1 MAPRSRRGVA
11 ILAMVVALGL
21 LPAQGV
27 GPSPS
32 PVAGSWRCDAL
43 DAFLEIEGGEALTV
57 RLTAPAHHL
66 WKMPAGSATFR
77 DGKLTLAAPTPG
89 GSFHGTLSREGG
101 LVRGTWTSD
110 QGARE
115 LELRRVASVPVR
127 SRGPRRPFPY
137 REEEV
142 SFVNERAGIRFHGT
156 LTVPEGPGPH
166 PAAVLITGA
175 GCQDRDESL
184 GPGPDPFFKPFL
196 IVADALTRSGVVVL
210 RWDDRGFGKTGGN
223 VLDATSEDSASDALA
238 AIRFLRQR
246 PEVDPARVG
255 IVGHSEGGMVA
266 MIAAS
271 WQQDLCFVVSL
282 AGVAQRVQPL
292 AYRTLEGWLAT
303 QRLPGLLQG
312 LAKGH
317 LGRIMR
323 VVESDASDAEVAQR
337 LKLLVPGQ
345 FIPHIACKWT
355 RFMVRYDPGPAI
367 ERVRAPILGLY
378 ASEDGQVPAIENVD
392 ALRAACA
399 RGGNAD
405 LTIVTYSG
413 LNHFLRY
420 NAPPPPPRPGWDSGI
435 APDVLTDLCDW
446 VRARASVRRP

>member
-21 LPAQGV
+21 LPAQRV

-43 DAFLEIEGGEALTV
+43 DAFLEIEGGDTLTV

-77 DGKLTLAAPTPG
+77 DGKLTLAAPTLG
-89 GSFHGTLSREGG
+89 GSFHGTLSGDGG
-101 LVRGTWTSD
+101 LLRGTWTSD

-196 IVADALTRSGVVVL
+196 IVADALTRRGVAML
-210 RWDDRGFGKTGGN
+210 RYDDRGWGKTGGN
-223 VLDATSEDSASDALA
+223 VLESTSEDSASDALA
-238 AIRFLRQR
+238 AVRFLRQR
-246 PEVDPARVG
+246 PEIAAARVG
-255 IVGHSEGGMVA
+255 LVGHSEGGMVA
-266 MIAAS
+266 MIAGS
-271 WQQDLCFVVSL
+271 WQPDLAFVVSL
-282 AGVAQRVQPL
+282 AGVAQRVRPL
-292 AYRTLEGWLAT
+292 ALQTLEGWLSAKG
-303 QRLPGLLQG
+303 LPAMFRG

-317 LGRIMR
+317 INR
-323 VVESDASDAEVAQR
+323 VMTIVESDATDAEVAKR
-337 LKLLVPGQ
+337 LNLMVPGQ
-345 FIPHIACKWT
+345 FIPMIACKWT

-378 ASEDGQVPAIENVD
+378 ASEDWEVPAVDNVD

-399 RGGNAD
+399 RGGHAD
-405 LTIVTYSG
+405 LTIVTYAG
-413 LNHFLRY
+413 MNHFLRY
-420 NAPPPPPRPGWDSGI
+420 NAPPPPPRPGWDEGM
-435 APDVLTDLCDW
+435 APDVLQDLTDW
-446 VRARASVRRP
+446 VRARVSRK